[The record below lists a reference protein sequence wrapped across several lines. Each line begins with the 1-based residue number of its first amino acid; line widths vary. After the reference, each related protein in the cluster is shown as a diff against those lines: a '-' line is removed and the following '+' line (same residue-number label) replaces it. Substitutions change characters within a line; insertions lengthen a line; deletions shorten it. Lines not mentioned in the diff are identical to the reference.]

1 VKHLETINRLKQNL
15 SQASAEFAA
24 MPFATLF
31 EIRDEIEMLR
41 RGTND
46 FQLWSLWNICC
57 ENAKGMRL
65 S

>member
-15 SQASAEFAA
+15 SQASVEFAT

-41 RGTND
+41 YGTND

-57 ENAKGMRL
+57 ENAQGMRL